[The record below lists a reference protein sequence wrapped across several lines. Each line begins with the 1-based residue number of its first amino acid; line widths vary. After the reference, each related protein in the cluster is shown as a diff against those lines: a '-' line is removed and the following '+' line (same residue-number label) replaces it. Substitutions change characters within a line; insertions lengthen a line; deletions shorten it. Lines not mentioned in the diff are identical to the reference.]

1 MILEPCPLCGSRD
14 LRRYRFTKAGFLDR
28 EGTLETVCQHGD
40 FYRIECDCGCKFD
53 KYQDD
58 LFTRLEMAYGDYVE
72 VTNDDLWNRLI
83 ADWNKRV
90 GQ

>member
-1 MILEPCPLCGSRD
+1 MILEPCPFCGSRD

-40 FYRIECDCGCKFD
+40 FYRIECDCGCMFD
-53 KYQDD
+53 KHQDY
-58 LFTRLEMAYGDYVE
+58 LFDKFQDIFGCDGECFTS
-72 VTNDDLWNRLI
+72 DLWALMI
-83 ADWNKRV
+83 SEWNKRV